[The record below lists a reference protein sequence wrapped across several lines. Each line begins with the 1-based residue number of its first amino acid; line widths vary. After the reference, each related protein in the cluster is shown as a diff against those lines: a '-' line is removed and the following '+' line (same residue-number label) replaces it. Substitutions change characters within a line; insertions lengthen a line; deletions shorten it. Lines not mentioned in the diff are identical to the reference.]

1 MSKFCLVCDEVV
13 YPEYE
18 NIRNTLFAICPY
30 CMKVWMDASAKLK
43 EQGADV
49 TGLGVAVYDDGRHS
63 EAYMKKPVGLSQQI
77 FVQQKVNET

>member
-1 MSKFCLVCDEVV
+1 
-13 YPEYE
+13 
-18 NIRNTLFAICPY
+18 
-30 CMKVWMDASAKLK
+30 MKVWMDASAKLK